1 MEYSHEIV
9 LPNEDIPFR
18 MFIFEG
24 RDGNYI
30 REKHWHRSIEIFA
43 LFEGE
48 LEFYVNEVR
57 YPLHPGE
64 FMLVN
69 SNEIHS
75 IHSPRKNLT
84 VVLQIPLSTFERYY
98 TNEKFIYF
106 SHSSRLHDEKVMEL
120 IRSMYQIYEK
130 KEFGYE
136 LQVQSQFFMLIYL
149 LVAKYRK
156 TDVDVEMV
164 KSSKKLTKLS
174 SITDYM
180 KSNYNKDLSLESLAQ
195 TFGYSPTYLSRM
207 FQKYARTNYKSYLD
221 NLRLE
226 PEWICQQQGICQG
239 VPEKVWTIA
248 KQISKR
254 QKSAI
259 KELNIWS

>member
-1 MEYSHEIV
+1 
-9 LPNEDIPFR
+9 
-18 MFIFEG
+18 
-24 RDGNYI
+24 
-30 REKHWHRSIEIFA
+30 
-43 LFEGE
+43 
-48 LEFYVNEVR
+48 
-57 YPLHPGE
+57 
-64 FMLVN
+64 
-69 SNEIHS
+69 
-75 IHSPRKNLT
+75 
-84 VVLQIPLSTFERYY
+84 
-98 TNEKFIYF
+98 
-106 SHSSRLHDEKVMEL
+106 MEL

-226 PEWICQQQGICQG
+226 HAYKDLMNTDLSI
-239 VPEKVWTIA
+239 
-248 KQISKR
+248 
-254 QKSAI
+254 SAI
-259 KELNIWS
+259 ASQNGFANSKAFAKVFQKKYGQLPSKFRKDKKVP